1 MPCTQMYISEY
12 EIKLRLCQSSFIANM
27 VKILFSVIAA
37 AVAVEDDVT
46 ALLQVSAG
54 VRHQVSK
61 GQLILAAVSKDS
73 SKETIC
79 VKAAAGDVAPIT
91 GSFTAKMSQ
100 QAVEVAV
107 GSVAQE
113 AGSFCVP
120 TQDVLLLQRTLG
132 LATAQDFEA
141 ALGRKGETAATATTT
156 TKKYVRYTK
165 ANEGKWDFGED
176 APTDLAAVEQ
186 CPSAASLL
194 QTMDATVSKKKEA
207 APLTNDQKRVCSCR
221 KALEEM
227 SEGLWN
233 YTGTDAGAAQF
244 TELVNGHSLLQ
255 SLDGALSKK
264 GEEGRTPKQ
273 KQMLAFKH
281 VTCHQATD
289 TNTATWESVAK
300 GLNNEWLGVVKTQ
313 AKIGDK
319 KADVTH
325 CDQGWVLKSACSE
338 ILKEPDMLKDLDKD
352 SQATI
357 KIINAAAKVYFT
369 AHEVVVAED
378 DEDEVCEYGVA
389 PAACS
394 VKGLSKGCC
403 NYWKTFSSD
412 PTTGDV
418 TKCSSTADLEAVKT
432 LQCGTR

>member
-141 ALGRKGETAATATTT
+141 ALGRKGETAATTTTPAEKSAATTT
-156 TKKYVRYTK
+156 KPAEKYVRYTSDDILDD
-165 ANEGKWDFGED
+165 WDFEED
-176 APTDLAAVEQ
+176 APTGLAAVEQ
-186 CPSAASLL
+186 CPSAATLL
-194 QTMDATVSKKKEA
+194 QTMDATVSKKKETTKA
-207 APLTNDQKRVCSCR
+207 APETTTAAPEPTALTNDQKRVCSCR
-221 KALEEM
+221 ASLEAM
-227 SEGLWN
+227 SDGMWT
-233 YTGTDAGAAQF
+233 YMATTDGQ
-244 TELVNGHSLLQ
+244 TTIKNLMDNTLIQTNLLQ

-264 GEEGRTPKQ
+264 KGDESTTTTTMATAPELTPELTLEQ

-281 VTCHQATD
+281 VTCHAVKD
-289 TNTATWESVAK
+289 NNNAISWADVAR
-300 GLNNEWLGVVKTQ
+300 GLNKKVVVDFQ
-313 AKIGDK
+313 ASAKLEDD
-319 KADVTH
+319 ADLTH
-325 CDQGWVLKSACSE
+325 CDRGWVLKGACSE
-338 ILKEPDMLKDLDKD
+338 ILKEPDMMNDVD
-352 SQATI
+352 
-357 KIINAAAKVYFT
+357 AAVIDTVIEVAKVFFT
-369 AHEVVVAED
+369 PATPVA
-378 DEDEVCEYGVA
+378 G
-389 PAACS
+389 
-394 VKGLSKGCC
+394 
-403 NYWKTFSSD
+403 
-412 PTTGDV
+412 
-418 TKCSSTADLEAVKT
+418 
-432 LQCGTR
+432 R

>member
-1 MPCTQMYISEY
+1 LAQEY
-12 EIKLRLCQSSFIANM
+12 DIKLRLCQSSFTANM

-73 SKETIC
+73 SKDTIC

-100 QAVEVAV
+100 QAVEVVV

-141 ALGRKGETAATATTT
+141 ALGRKGEEATTT
-156 TKKYVRYTK
+156 TTTTLEYVRYNSSDPNAAAWVFT
-165 ANEGKWDFGED
+165 GDFPENGFSFMY
-176 APTDLAAVEQ
+176 Q

-194 QTMDATVSKKKEA
+194 QTMDATVSKKKKA
-207 APLTNDQKRVCSCR
+207 TAPLSTNQQRVCSCR
-221 KALEEM
+221 KSLEEM
-227 SEGLWN
+227 SNGLWN
-233 YTGTDAGAAQF
+233 YTGTDEGVAKF
-244 TELVNGHSLLQ
+244 TTLVDGYSSLLQ

-264 GEEGRTPKQ
+264 GEEARSPKQ

-281 VTCHQATD
+281 VTCHQAAD
-289 TNTATWESVAK
+289 KNTTVSWEDVAK
-300 GLNNEWLGVVKTQ
+300 GLNGQWIVDVKGE
-313 AKIGDK
+313 AKIDDE
-319 KADVTH
+319 KADMSH
-325 CDQGWVLKSACSE
+325 CDKDWVLEFACDE
-338 ILKEPDMLKDLDKD
+338 ILKEPDMLDDLDDD

-357 KIINAAAKVYFT
+357 GVIKKVANLYFT
-369 AHEVVVAED
+369 EFKADAD
-378 DEDEVCEYGVA
+378 
-389 PAACS
+389 AA
-394 VKGLSKGCC
+394 G
-403 NYWKTFSSD
+403 
-412 PTTGDV
+412 
-418 TKCSSTADLEAVKT
+418 
-432 LQCGTR
+432 R